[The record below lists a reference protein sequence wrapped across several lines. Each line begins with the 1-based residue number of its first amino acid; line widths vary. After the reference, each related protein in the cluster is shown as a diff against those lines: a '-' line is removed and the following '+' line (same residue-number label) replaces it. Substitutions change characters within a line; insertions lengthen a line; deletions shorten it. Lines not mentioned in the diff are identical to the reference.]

1 MSLMLLAGKLIFLVL
16 LYLFLMW
23 AFRGLFERL
32 AAGSSV
38 PAPRRAVAPVV
49 APPPMAPAQPAPAA
63 PPPVAVAPRAIQ
75 PYLVVENPGSAQLY
89 AGQRLDLPAAI
100 TLGRAEDNGLVVD
113 DKFCSQHHAMIFSH
127 EGQRFLR
134 DRKST
139 NGTYHNGQRITA
151 DALLRDGD
159 RIAVGTVVLIYHT
172 TPAL

>member
-1 MSLMLLAGKLIFLVL
+1 MSILLLAGKLVFLVL

-32 AAGSSV
+32 AVAGSVS
-38 PAPRRAVAPVV
+38 PAPRRAVAPAV
-49 APPPMAPAQPAPAA
+49 AAPAPALVAPAQPPPA
-63 PPPVAVAPRAIQ
+63 AVAPRATQ
-75 PYLVVENPGSAQLY
+75 AYLVVENPGSAQLY

-151 DALLRDGD
+151 DALLHDGD
-159 RIAVGTVVLIYHT
+159 RIALGTVVLIYHT

>member
-1 MSLMLLAGKLIFLVL
+1 MSLLLLAGKLIFLVL
-16 LYLFLMW
+16 LFLFLMW

-32 AAGSSV
+32 AADSSV
-38 PAPRRAVAPVV
+38 PAPRRAGVPAVAAPVA
-49 APPPMAPAQPAPAA
+49 APTQPPPAA
-63 PPPVAVAPRAIQ
+63 PVSRSTQAC
-75 PYLVVENPGSAQLY
+75 LVVENPGSAQLY

-159 RIAVGTVVLIYHT
+159 RIAVGTVVLVYHT